1 MRRKHKTRHA
11 HQKVRILAGIL
22 LSVVAILAG
31 VAAVGL
37 VDTESVVETLVEND
51 LPSMIALDD
60 LDRDLLE
67 AELSIE
73 QAFLLTDA
81 DERFKATERYE
92 RSVTRARS
100 EWGAFRASTGDLNP
114 ALRRLVISYETLNV
128 AWIDSADEL
137 TEAARRDT
145 ALAAATG
152 SVVTGSA
159 TTGSVVTGTENRT
172 RESLNLT
179 RRRFDSMRRFSTT
192 LNDDYYEPALTS
204 RAPHALDRVRTSL
217 LWVLLTAGLGIC
229 IAFVVARST
238 VRATVAQQREIEA
251 RDGLREVDARRNEQE
266 SRLHYALEMA
276 RDEDAA
282 IGTIGLALREL
293 RSATLA
299 ELLVADSSRAHVRR
313 AVTTDEEGRGPGCG
327 VGTPNDCPAVARG
340 QTLTFADST
349 KFDACPQLRDRGIAP
364 CSAICVPVSIMGA
377 AAGVLHA
384 IGPIDVS
391 DRSLVDDLEQIATKA
406 GERLGLLRAFSRSEA
421 QASTDSLTGL
431 ATRRNLE
438 EQVATIER
446 DRVPYAVAFGDLDH
460 FKQLNDVHGHET
472 GDRALR
478 LFARTLRDSIRPTDI
493 AGRWG
498 GEEFVIVLPHTT
510 ANEAVGVLERIRESL
525 ALTLATGSTP
535 AFTVSFGV
543 GDFED
548 ADTFGDRVGSADQAL
563 LAAKRAGRN
572 RVVVASAETAS
583 AETASIVV
591 TPEEV
596 SA

>member
-1 MRRKHKTRHA
+1 MRRKQRTRHA

-37 VDTESVVETLVEND
+37 VDTEGVVETLVETD
-51 LPSMIALDD
+51 LPSVIALDD

-92 RSVTRARS
+92 RSVTRART
-100 EWGAFRASTGDLNP
+100 EWGAFRASAGGLDP
-114 ALRRLVISYETLNV
+114 ELRRLVVSYETLNV
-128 AWIDSADEL
+128 AWVDSADEL
-137 TEAARRDT
+137 TEAARGKT
-145 ALAAATG
+145 PPLAVAL
-152 SVVTGSA
+152 TGSA
-159 TTGSVVTGTENRT
+159 ISDDRT
-172 RESLNLT
+172 RESLDLT
-179 RRRFDSMRRFSTT
+179 RRRFDAMRQFSTT
-192 LNDDYYEPALTS
+192 LKDDYYEPALTS
-204 RAPHALDRVRTSL
+204 RAPHALDRVRASL
-217 LWVLLTAGLGIC
+217 LWVLLTAGVGIC

-276 RDEDAA
+276 RDEEAA

-293 RSATLA
+293 RATTLA
-299 ELLVADSSRAHVRR
+299 ELLVADSSHAHVRR
-313 AVTTDEEGRGPGCG
+313 AVTTDDDGLGPGCG

-349 KFDACPQLRDRGIAP
+349 KFDTCPQLRDRGVAP

-384 IGPIDVS
+384 IGPLDAN

-446 DRVPYAVAFGDLDH
+446 NRVPYAVAFGDLDH

-510 ANEAVGVLERIRESL
+510 ASEAVGVLERIRESL

-572 RVVVASAETAS
+572 RVVVASAATSAAVDMSEEAS
-583 AETASIVV
+583 A
-591 TPEEV
+591 
-596 SA
+596 

>member
-1 MRRKHKTRHA
+1 MRRNNTTRHA
-11 HQKVRILAGIL
+11 HQKVRILAGVL
-22 LSVVAILAG
+22 LSVVAILVG

-37 VDTESVVETLVEND
+37 IDTEDVVETLVEAD
-51 LPSMIALDD
+51 LPSKIALDD
-60 LDRDLLE
+60 LDRELLE

-73 QAFLLTDA
+73 QAFLLTDSG
-81 DERFKATERYE
+81 ERFKATERYE

-100 EWGAFRASTGDLNP
+100 KWSAFRASAGDLDP
-114 ALRRLVISYETLNV
+114 ELRRIVIAYETLNV

-137 TEAARRDT
+137 TEAARSDSP
-145 ALAAATG
+145 L
-152 SVVTGSA
+152 SDD
-159 TTGSVVTGTENRT
+159 RT
-172 RESLNLT
+172 RETLNLT
-179 RRRFDSMRRFSTT
+179 RRRFDSMRQFSTK
-192 LNDDYYEPALTS
+192 LKDDYYEPALTA
-204 RAPHALDRVRTSL
+204 RAPHALSRVRTTL
-217 LWVLLTAGLGIC
+217 LWVLVTGGFGIC

-238 VRATVAQQREIEA
+238 VRATVAQQREIDA

-266 SRLHYALEMA
+266 SRLHHALEMA
-276 RDEDAA
+276 RDEEAA
-282 IGTIGLALREL
+282 IGTIGMALREL

-299 ELLVADSSRAHVRR
+299 ELLVADSSHAHVRR
-313 AVTTDEEGRGPGCG
+313 ALTTDDEGRGPGCG

-349 KFDACPQLRDRGIAP
+349 KFDTCPQLRDRGISP
-364 CSAICVPVSIMGA
+364 CTAICVPVSIMGA

-384 IGPIDVS
+384 IGPIDAG

-406 GERLGLLRAFSRSEA
+406 GERIGLLRAFSRSEA

-446 DRVPYAVAFGDLDH
+446 NRVPYAVAFGDLDH
-460 FKQLNDVHGHET
+460 FKQLNDVYGHET

-498 GEEFVIVLPHTT
+498 GEEFVVVLPHTT
-510 ANEAVGVLERIRESL
+510 ASEAVGVLERIRESL
-525 ALTLATGSTP
+525 ALALATGSTP

-572 RVVVASAETAS
+572 RVVVASAATLNDAD
-583 AETASIVV
+583 
-591 TPEEV
+591 TPVEV
-596 SA
+596 SP